1 MKVAI
6 TCKICQLL
14 ETYLCAHWILM
25 KAVWSWE
32 RWAVRPYSSYFL
44 QGPPALAPPAQPTVH
59 PNKKRKVST
68 CHTAKYQAYF
78 NICAKKKKVFINTK
92 TVSTSSNVSPEGL
105 EIASLISWATSCCSV
120 ISAIRSSIFPK
131 SLRMRVRVKEGERV
145 FTHSKHRT
153 CFLN

>member
-1 MKVAI
+1 MLKINNLIDTFLKILWVVVFFKFGTVLQFAGKRVKVAI

-14 ETYLCAHWILM
+14 ETYLRAHWILM

-78 NICAKKKKVFINTK
+78 NICAKKK
-92 TVSTSSNVSPEGL
+92 
-105 EIASLISWATSCCSV
+105 SLY
-120 ISAIRSSIFPK
+120 
-131 SLRMRVRVKEGERV
+131 
-145 FTHSKHRT
+145 KH
-153 CFLN
+153 